1 MEDGKN
7 GTERYIFV
15 RYASSY
21 VNSRDFQFFSRL
33 LLSTLDLDGL
43 LLLSESK
50 FDAAISVGFLG
61 RGKKGKKGKSIEEHI
76 FDTSAFSKFV
86 PFDPCFLPLLSIFEF
101 MSVDNSKKIARSY
114 DSAS

>member
-61 RGKKGKKGKSIEEHI
+61 RGKKGKKGKSIEECI
-76 FDTSAFSKFV
+76 FDTSAFSK
-86 PFDPCFLPLLSIFEF
+86 FDPCFLPLLSIFEF
-101 MSVDNSKKIARSY
+101 MSVDNSKKIARAY

>member
-50 FDAAISVGFLG
+50 FDFAAISVGFLG
-61 RGKKGKKGKSIEEHI
+61 FLGSRKKRKERKKYRG
-76 FDTSAFSKFV
+76 TYLRYL
-86 PFDPCFLPLLSIFEF
+86 CFL
-101 MSVDNSKKIARSY
+101 
-114 DSAS
+114 

>member
-50 FDAAISVGFLG
+50 FDFAAISVGFLG
-61 RGKKGKKGKSIEEHI
+61 RGKKGKKGKSIEERI

-101 MSVDNSKKIARSY
+101 MSVDNSKKIAY